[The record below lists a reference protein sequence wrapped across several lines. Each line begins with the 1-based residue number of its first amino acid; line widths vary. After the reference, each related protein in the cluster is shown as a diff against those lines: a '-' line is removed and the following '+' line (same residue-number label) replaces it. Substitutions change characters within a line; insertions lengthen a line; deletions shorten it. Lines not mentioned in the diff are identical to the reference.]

1 MGKLRFIYAAA
12 LLILCAS
19 FRPASA
25 QQKDTVTVMLQWL
38 PQSQFAGMIM
48 AYWNGFYEEAGLEV
62 ELYYGTESYSSTDAL
77 KDGSAD
83 IITTMLVDALI
94 VRDMGTPI
102 VNILQTS
109 ETNSTMIIS
118 HTPVRQAKDLNGM
131 RIGRWTSGFFD
142 TALCYTYYNSLNVEW
157 IPFLSNIYP
166 FAAGAVDAMVATEY
180 NEYYQIQM
188 AGIDVSEDNIIY
200 LRDEGFDI
208 PEDGVYTTE
217 EYYSSHRDIVERF
230 VGATRRGWDWVRRPE
245 NFLETVNTIVDIMR
259 EDNIPSSVTNQTY
272 MLRTILRL
280 QQDKDGKEVPYH
292 LDKSRFDSAVRI
304 LLENNLILSPVEYS
318 DFVRP

>member
-1 MGKLRFIYAAA
+1 MENMNLTFVNVGYGEA
-12 LLILCAS
+12 ILVSC
-19 FRPASA
+19 PDASA
-25 QQKDTVTVMLQWL
+25 
-38 PQSQFAGMIM
+38 P
-48 AYWNGFYEEAGLEV
+48 
-62 ELYYGTESYSSTDAL
+62 
-77 KDGSAD
+77 DGVF
-83 IITTMLVDALI
+83 TMLIDGGSGLPEEYQNQPSGRLPVTEF
-94 VRDMGTPI
+94 VR
-102 VNILQTS
+102 
-109 ETNSTMIIS
+109 
-118 HTPVRQAKDLNGM
+118 R
-131 RIGRWTSGFFD
+131 SG
-142 TALCYTYYNSLNVEW
+142 L
-157 IPFLSNIYP
+157 
-166 FAAGAVDAMVATEY
+166 GHVDAMVSTEY

>member
-1 MGKLRFIYAAA
+1 MG
-12 LLILCAS
+12 ILCAS

-38 PQSQFAGMIM
+38 PQCQFAGMIM

-131 RIGRWTSGFFD
+131 RI
-142 TALCYTYYNSLNVEW
+142 
-157 IPFLSNIYP
+157 LSNIYP

-208 PEDGVYTTE
+208 PEDGVYTTD